1 MKKLFALLL
10 CIAMLATLI
19 GCAGNDDETTAAPE
33 TTTEEITTEEPTS
46 EENKEPATA
55 KGDEMSLLEIV
66 DELYKGYSEEDLPAL
81 ETNELTDPET
91 FEWITFIPYVDGYEA
106 VCSEPMMSSIA
117 HSVVL
122 VRVPDGTD
130 VESVRSA
137 IEANLNPAKWVCV
150 EAEKT
155 AVIAH
160 NNTILLIMSTVE
172 RVDTISANFN
182 ALWS

>member
-19 GCAGNDDETTAAPE
+19 GCAADENETTNAPE
-33 TTTEEITTEEPTS
+33 TTTEGITTTEEITT
-46 EENKEPATA
+46 EPATA

-66 DELYKGYSEEDLPAL
+66 DELYKGYGEEDLPVL

-91 FEWITFIPYVDGYEA
+91 FEWITFIPYVEGYEA

-122 VRVPDGTD
+122 LRVPEGTD

-137 IEANLNPAKWVCV
+137 IESNLNPAKWVCV

-160 NNTILLIMSTVE
+160 NNTILMIMSTVE

-182 ALWS
+182 ALWN